1 MFGQVSGIK
10 DYHFT
15 SVELRS
21 GQEIEVDYNI
31 QVDVLRQIPVIKNYI
46 VREDTSNSKLY
57 ISFNLEDVDSAF
69 VSGDYTITEE
79 INETEQ
85 TTENTELVG
94 GRIEVGENNIEFTA
108 EENKKY
114 NLSLCIR
121 YDLDSNELE
130 NDTEDHSS
138 SVLDNKILQIITD
151 FEFKLSDVATYR
163 IDDENLVA
171 NTEFYKR
178 ENIAIRFNN
187 SVNTTEFL
195 PTQAVI
201 NGKMYDLIKL
211 ENQTV
216 YQAIVDGF
224 EEAGN
229 HELNIEKV
237 ILDNGKQIDVD
248 NRVELVI
255 TKTMPT
261 VQYTESRKDVE
272 KKIFD
277 STVYLYDTDEAIK
290 KITVSLFDENDNV
303 IAENVDYT
311 EQFKNSI
318 TSNDEVC
325 MFNVRLN
332 IDNFLMA
339 DKYKFKIF
347 ADYSLIEG
355 IDKKNELI
363 YSEEFDTSPVVAINN
378 VSVSNKYPEKGENVV
393 VSYEIETNKKKLPII
408 GIMLNNTR
416 CIPTKKTDETGKV
429 TYEVIIGVGNDAG
442 EVDLKTTEFIFEGG
456 LTARVSNTAKVEV
469 LKDKPTSEAFT
480 QVDHIS
486 NGKGKVTLTA
496 NIKDPDKALI
506 SGWAELIEVGK
517 ENEETPEDRIKTF
530 DAEHIT
536 FEIDN
541 LELNTEYKL
550 IARMT
555 YDRDNDINNGLN
567 SVVDEVFRERQIQLI
582 ADYNLEIS
590 NVKTYSEQKETKY
603 FAKNEEV
610 FVAFNSSN
618 STIFYPQKAV
628 INGQEYTLIKIGEEY
643 RAALS
648 GYERFGPQDI
658 VIEKIILNNTKE
670 LILDRNNTTKIG
682 ILKDVPAV
690 SNFGYAEGEN
700 DTINVSFKI
709 NDEEHAIER
718 RKCYSI

>member
-1 MFGQVSGIK
+1 MFGEVSGVK

-31 QVDVLRQIPVIKNYI
+31 QVDVLKQIPVIKNYI
-46 VREDTSNSKLY
+46 VREDTINSKLY
-57 ISFNLEDVDSAF
+57 ISFDLEDVDSAF

-79 INETEQ
+79 DA
-85 TTENTELVG
+85 ENSALVG
-94 GRIEVGENNIEFTA
+94 GKIEAGENNIEFTA

-151 FEFKLSDVATYR
+151 FEFKLSDIATYR

-171 NTEFYKR
+171 NTEFYKG
-178 ENIAIRFNN
+178 ENIVVRFNN
-187 SVNTTEFL
+187 NVNGTEFL

-211 ENQTV
+211 ENETV

-229 HELNIEKV
+229 HELSIQKV

-248 NRVELVI
+248 NKVELVI
-255 TKTMPT
+255 TKSMPA

-290 KITVSLFDENDNV
+290 KITVSLFDENDNA

-325 MFNVRLN
+325 IFNVRLN
-332 IDNFLMA
+332 IENFLMA

-355 IDKKNELI
+355 IEKKDELI
-363 YSEEFDTSPVVAINN
+363 YSEEFDTSPVVVINK

-429 TYEVIIGVGNDAG
+429 TYEVIIGVGNTAG
-442 EVDLKTTEFIFEGG
+442 EVNLSTTEFIFEGG

-517 ENEETPEDRIKTF
+517 ENEDTPEDRIKTF
-530 DAEHIT
+530 DANHIT

-567 SVVDEVFRERQIQLI
+567 SVEDEVFRERQIQLI

-603 FAKNEEV
+603 FAKNEDV
-610 FVAFNSSN
+610 FVGFNSSN

-670 LILDRNNTTKIG
+670 IALNRNNTTKIG
-682 ILKDVPAV
+682 ILKDVPTV

-700 DTINVSFKI
+700 NTINVAFRI
-709 NDEEHAIER
+709 NDEECAIER